1 MKKLSTVLLSSVLTF
16 VVTASPVFAQVK
28 TPTSTGTEASAG
40 AVMEVK
46 DDYLLP
52 YPGILPDHPLYFL
65 KALRD
70 RILEGL
76 IVDPL
81 RKAEFYIL
89 QADKRLNM
97 GLFFNNQGKN
107 TQMEEVIS
115 KGEKYMEKAVSG
127 LVALKTTGVQIPASV
142 VDRLEKSLVKH
153 TQILEGLIAQVNEA
167 ENAGLTQSLALI
179 QRLQGELGKLK

>member
-1 MKKLSTVLLSSVLTF
+1 MKKFVTVLLFSILALDL
-16 VVTASPVFAQVK
+16 TASPVVVQAKPQ
-28 TPTSTGTEASAG
+28 TPTVTEALVG
-40 AVMEVK
+40 AAMETK

-97 GLFFNNQGKN
+97 GLFFNTQGKS

-127 LVALKTTGVQIPASV
+127 LVALKTTGVQIPASII
-142 VDRLEKSLVKH
+142 DRIEKSLVKH
-153 TQILEGLIAQVNEA
+153 TQILEGLIVQGNESQK
-167 ENAGLTQSLALI
+167 AGLTQSLELI